1 MLLKRITHFSL
12 FMSTDVITTAL
23 DMIYPKSPEVDHDVE
38 SEITDFLEK
47 INESAPEE
55 DAFIIRSEL
64 RKSVIAFK
72 NRGFLYEQREAIQ
85 LFFDDKNENVTRFLS
100 GSLGIVEFLKEELGL
115 SKDEIN
121 ELSEAFK
128 YAEKYKLKI
137 KSVPIPNAY

>member
-1 MLLKRITHFSL
+1 
-12 FMSTDVITTAL
+12 MSTDVITTAL

-47 INESAPEE
+47 ISESAPEE